1 MSWNPLLAPGA
12 PDAVAMDAI
21 ETLIVPRSVDL
32 GGFEVRRALPAPQ
45 RQMIG
50 PFIFFDHFGPAE
62 IPAGQGADVRP
73 HPHIGLATVTY
84 LFRGEILHR
93 NSVGSKQIIRPG
105 DVNWMVAGRG
115 ITHSERTPT
124 EVRKKPHSGYGLQ
137 TWVALPDAD
146 EDTAPSFAHHAK
158 AALPVIEG
166 DGARLRLILGRAYG
180 EASPARVFSETFY
193 ADAEL
198 EPGAGIP
205 LPDDH
210 EERGVY
216 ILEGSISVAGQLF
229 EAAQMIAFRPKDQ
242 ISVAAGPNGARLI
255 LLGGATLSGPRY
267 IWWNFVA
274 SSREKIDSARE
285 QWRKGDWGLGQFDL
299 PPDDRDEFIPLPA

>member
-1 MSWNPLLAPGA
+1 M
-12 PDAVAMDAI
+12 
-21 ETLIVPRSVDL
+21 
-32 GGFEVRRALPAPQ
+32 
-45 RQMIG
+45 
-50 PFIFFDHFGPAE
+50 
-62 IPAGQGADVRP
+62 RP

>member
-146 EDTAPSFAHHAK
+146 EDTAPSFAHRAK

-166 DGARLRLILGRAYG
+166 GGARLRLILGRAYG

>member
-1 MSWNPLLAPGA
+1 
-12 PDAVAMDAI
+12 
-21 ETLIVPRSVDL
+21 
-32 GGFEVRRALPAPQ
+32 
-45 RQMIG
+45 MIG

-93 NSVGSKQIIRPG
+93 DSVGSKQIIRPG

-115 ITHSERTPT
+115 ITHSERTPA
-124 EVRKKPHSGYGLQ
+124 EVRKRPHSGYGLQ

-166 DGARLRLILGRAYG
+166 EGVRLRLILGRAYG
-180 EASPARVFSETFY
+180 EAAPARVFSETFY

-198 EPGAGIP
+198 KAGARMP

-210 EERGVY
+210 EERGLY
-216 ILEGSISVAGQLF
+216 ILEGSISVAGQSF
-229 EAAQMIAFRPKDQ
+229 EAGQMIAFRPKDR
-242 ISVAAGPNGARLI
+242 ISVAAGPARRAAHPSWR
-255 LLGGATLSGPRY
+255 GGAWRAALHLVEFRRFQPREDRRREGAMAQRRLGPRP
-267 IWWNFVA
+267 VRP
-274 SSREKIDSARE
+274 SGGRSR
-285 QWRKGDWGLGQFDL
+285 
-299 PPDDRDEFIPLPA
+299 